1 MLRSGNHVL
10 TADEDPPTP
19 EPTSAIVQAASAE
32 KIPEQLQRDLFVRYM
47 MDPPPE
53 DVANVDA
60 LFEAGDRYGD
70 DHERALADLLAGR
83 HPLQRSPFAAG

>member
-19 EPTSAIVQAASAE
+19 EPTSAIVQSGSAE
-32 KIPEQLQRDLFVRYM
+32 DISEQLRRDPFVRYM
-47 MDPPPE
+47 MAPPPE
-53 DVANVDA
+53 DIANVEA
-60 LFEAGDRYGD
+60 LIEAGDRYGD

-83 HPLQRSPFAAG
+83 HPLQRSPFATG